1 MTSPTPTSPPILEQ
15 SPTAAASASASLPL
29 GSVAT
34 SSTAATV
41 NPPPAAATNAPPPGW
56 LGPVLAAL
64 VSAAVAL
71 WLAAA
76 TARRK
81 SREDERSRQ
90 RDLFTA
96 AFQAYAD
103 YREMPYAIRR
113 RRHDEAAAERVRLSE
128 ILREIQGRLTYYE
141 TWIAAESA
149 TVGNAY
155 TALVL
160 QTRTVVGGAM
170 REAWN
175 TPAITEDSAM
185 NIPSTVVD
193 LSSLAEVQRAY
204 VTTFHAHLETLL
216 PLWKQLGTRL
226 VSKVRQ
232 TSSPPTSD
240 PASNPPRPP
249 SS

>member
-1 MTSPTPTSPPILEQ
+1 MSIPTPTSPPILEQ
-15 SPTAAASASASLPL
+15 SPTAAASASTSLPS
-29 GSVAT
+29 GN
-34 SSTAATV
+34 AATFSTTGTAT
-41 NPPPAAATNAPPPGW
+41 PPPAAATSTPPPGW

-113 RRHDEAAAERVRLSE
+113 RRNDEAAAERVRLSE

-149 TVGNAY
+149 TVGSAY

-160 QTRTVVGGAM
+160 KARAVVGGAM

-175 TPAITEDSAM
+175 TPAIAEDKAM
-185 NIPSTVVD
+185 NIPSAVVD
-193 LSSLAEVQRAY
+193 LSSLAELQGAY
-204 VTTFHAHLETLL
+204 VTAFHARLEMLL
-216 PLWKQLGTRL
+216 PWWKQLSTRL
-226 VSKVRQ
+226 ITKVRQ
-232 TSSPPTSD
+232 TSPPPSD
-240 PASNPPRPP
+240 PVSGPPKPL